1 MSATATP
8 PINPKVAGECSRFIA
23 LLRRRQHVASQD
35 VARKTLEIMRLLVST
50 ATVKDVSALI
60 DSIKHAGAMLMA
72 AQPHELVI
80 GNMARNLESHPSPPL
95 QESVRDSPLCCRCD
109 ACWRSCARRRRTTEK
124 AGWVE
129 ARHAGELTP
138 GLVARVRAAIAT
150 TMMMRMRARAAARA
164 VEAPALH

>member
-1 MSATATP
+1 MSASAT

-23 LLRRRQHVASQD
+23 LLRRRQHLASQD

-80 GNMARNLESHPSPPL
+80 GNMVRHLSSPSPFTAAP
-95 QESVRDSPLCCRCD
+95 PPATAIPPKKLCEVPC
-109 ACWRSCARRRRTTEK
+109 CA
-124 AGWVE
+124 AGSTC
-129 ARHAGELTP
+129 AGD
-138 GLVARVRAAIAT
+138 
-150 TMMMRMRARAAARA
+150 RARGDG
-164 VEAPALH
+164 

>member
-80 GNMARNLESHPSPPL
+80 GNMARNHRSHPPSPLES
-95 QESVRDSPLCCRCD
+95 QCEIRRCAAGATRAGD
-109 ACWRSCARRRRTTEK
+109 RARGDGRRRQRR
-124 AGWVE
+124 AGWG
-129 ARHAGELTP
+129 RDTP
-138 GLVARVRAAIAT
+138 AS
-150 TMMMRMRARAAARA
+150 
-164 VEAPALH
+164 